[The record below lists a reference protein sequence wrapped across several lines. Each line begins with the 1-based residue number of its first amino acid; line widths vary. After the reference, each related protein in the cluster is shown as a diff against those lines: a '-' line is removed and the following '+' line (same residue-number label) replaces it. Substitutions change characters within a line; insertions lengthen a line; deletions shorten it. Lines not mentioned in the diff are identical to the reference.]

1 MADYYKNLVTKP
13 KYEVQTGFDD
23 VKGRQYPTM
32 TFMSN
37 ELVPGSNVY
46 IEMGWVYAMPD
57 PNPHI
62 PEHSHDNSDEF
73 ILHIGSDYKNPEDLG
88 GEIELVVGGQP
99 LKINKTSAIYIP
111 KGVIHGPLT
120 WKSVSRPH
128 LQMTIIMGAG
138 TLAEAAPAGY
148 GGEK

>member
-13 KYEVQTGFDD
+13 KYEARTEFDD

-62 PEHSHDNSDEF
+62 PKHSHDNSDEF

-99 LKINKTSAIYIP
+99 FKINKTSAIYIP
-111 KGVIHGPLT
+111 KGVVHGPLT
-120 WKSVSRPH
+120 WKSVTRPH

-148 GGEK
+148 GGKK

>member
-1 MADYYKNLVTKP
+1 MAKYYKNLVQKP
-13 KYEVQTGFDD
+13 RYEVRTEFDD
-23 VKGRQYPTM
+23 IKGRQYPTM
-32 TFMSN
+32 TYMSN

-46 IEMGWVYAMPD
+46 IEIGWVWAMPD

-73 ILHIGSDYKNPEDLG
+73 VLHIGSDPKNPEDLG
-88 GEIELVVGGQP
+88 GEIEFVVGGET
-99 LKINKTSAIYIP
+99 LKINKTSALYVP

-120 WKSVSRPH
+120 WKSVTRPH

-148 GGEK
+148 KG

>member
-13 KYEVQTGFDD
+13 KYEARTEFDD

-62 PEHSHDNSDEF
+62 PAHTHANSDEF

-88 GEIELVVGGQP
+88 GEIELVVEGQP

-111 KGVIHGPLT
+111 KGVVHGPLT
-120 WKSVSRPH
+120 WKSVTRPH
-128 LQMTIIMGAG
+128 IQMTIIMGAG

>member
-1 MADYYKNLVTKP
+1 MADYYKYLVQKP
-13 KYEVQTGFDD
+13 KYEARTEFDD

-46 IEMGWVYAMPD
+46 IEMGWVWAMPD

-62 PEHSHDNSDEF
+62 PEHSHSNSDEF
-73 ILHIGSDYKNPEDLG
+73 VLHIGSDPKNPEDLG
-88 GEIELVVGGQP
+88 GEIEFVVGGQP
-99 LKINKTSAIYIP
+99 LKINKTSALYVP
-111 KGVIHGPLT
+111 AGVAHGPVT
-120 WKSVSRPH
+120 WKSITRPH

-138 TLAEAAPAGY
+138 TLVEAAPAGY
-148 GGEK
+148 GGP

>member
-1 MADYYKNLVTKP
+1 MAKYYKNLVQKP
-13 KYEVQTGFDD
+13 KYEARTEFDD

-62 PEHSHDNSDEF
+62 PEHSHAESRRPRWGNRVR
-73 ILHIGSDYKNPEDLG
+73 G
-88 GEIELVVGGQP
+88 GGR
-99 LKINKTSAIYIP
+99 TA
-111 KGVIHGPLT
+111 
-120 WKSVSRPH
+120 
-128 LQMTIIMGAG
+128 
-138 TLAEAAPAGY
+138 
-148 GGEK
+148 

>member
-1 MADYYKNLVTKP
+1 MADYYKYLVQKP
-13 KYEVQTGFDD
+13 KYEARTEFDD

-46 IEMGWVYAMPD
+46 IEMGWVWAMPD

-62 PEHSHDNSDEF
+62 PEHSHSNSDEF
-73 ILHIGSDYKNPEDLG
+73 VLHIGSEPKNPEDLG
-88 GEIELVVGGQP
+88 GEIEFVVGGQP
-99 LKINKTSAIYIP
+99 LKINKTSALYVP
-111 KGVIHGPLT
+111 AGVAHGPVT
-120 WKSVSRPH
+120 WRSITRPH

-148 GGEK
+148 GGQ

>member
-1 MADYYKNLVTKP
+1 MAKYYKNLVQKP
-13 KYEVQTGFDD
+13 RYEVRTEFDD
-23 VKGRQYPTM
+23 ITGRQYPTM
-32 TFMSN
+32 TYMSN

-46 IEMGWVYAMPD
+46 IEMGWVWAMPD

-62 PEHSHDNSDEF
+62 FEHSHDNSDEF
-73 ILHIGSDYKNPEDLG
+73 VLHIGSDHKNPEDLG
-88 GEIELVVGGQP
+88 GEIEFVVGGET
-99 LKINKTSAIYIP
+99 LKINKTSVLYVP

-120 WKSVSRPH
+120 WKSVTRPH

-148 GGEK
+148 KG

>member
-1 MADYYKNLVTKP
+1 MASYYNNLVQKP
-13 KYEVQTGFDD
+13 KYEARTEYDD

-62 PEHSHDNSDEF
+62 PEHTHADSDEF
-73 ILHIGSDYKNPEDLG
+73 ILHIGSDHRSPEDLG
-88 GEIELVVGGQP
+88 GEIECVVGGEP
-99 LKINKTSAIYIP
+99 LKINKTSALFVP
-111 KGVIHGPLT
+111 KGVVHGPLT

>member
-1 MADYYKNLVTKP
+1 MADYYKYLVQKP
-13 KYEVQTGFDD
+13 KYEARTEFDD

-46 IEMGWVYAMPD
+46 IEMGWVWAMPD

-62 PEHSHDNSDEF
+62 PEHSHSNSDEF
-73 ILHIGSDYKNPEDLG
+73 VLHIGSEPKNPEDLG
-88 GEIELVVGGQP
+88 GEIEFVVGGQP
-99 LKINKTSAIYIP
+99 LKINKTSALYVP
-111 KGVIHGPLT
+111 AGVAHGPVT
-120 WKSVSRPH
+120 WKSITRPH

-148 GGEK
+148 GGQ

>member
-23 VKGRQYPTM
+23 VKGRQMPTM

-37 ELVPGSNVY
+37 ELVPGSNTY
-46 IEMGWVYAMPD
+46 IELGWVYAMPD

-62 PEHSHDNSDEF
+62 PKHTHNSDEF
-73 ILHIGSDYKNPEDLG
+73 VLHIGSDYNNPEDLG
-88 GEIELVVGGQP
+88 GEIEFVVGDSP
-99 LKINKTSAIYIP
+99 LKINKTSALYVP
-111 KGVIHGPLT
+111 KGVVHGPLT

-128 LQMTIIMGAG
+128 LQMTIIMDAG
-138 TLAEAAPAGY
+138 TLAEAGPAGY
-148 GGEK
+148 KGK

>member
-1 MADYYKNLVTKP
+1 MANYYENLVTKP
-13 KYEVQTGFDD
+13 KYEARTEFDD

-62 PEHSHDNSDEF
+62 PQHSHADSDEF
-73 ILHIGSDYKNPEDLG
+73 ILHIGSDHKNPEDLG

-111 KGVIHGPLT
+111 KGVVHGPLT

>member
-1 MADYYKNLVTKP
+1 MASYAKNLVTKP
-13 KYEVQTGFDD
+13 RYEVQTDFDD
-23 VKGRQYPTM
+23 IKGRQYPTM
-32 TFMSN
+32 TYMSN
-37 ELVPGSNVY
+37 DLVPGSNVY

-62 PEHSHDNSDEF
+62 PKHTHANSDEF

-88 GEIELVVGGQP
+88 GEIELVVEGEP
-99 LKINKTSAIYIP
+99 IKINKTSAIYIP
-111 KGVIHGPLT
+111 KGVVHGPLT
-120 WKSVSRPH
+120 WKGVSRPH

-148 GGEK
+148 KGKK